1 MLMRGAGRMLIT
13 GAGAATAT
21 NDQIQA
27 GDQRPAVT
35 TSREGYCVTRRDFTK
50 VIGGSA
56 AAWPLTARA
65 QQAAMPVIEF

>member
-35 TSREGYCVTRRDFTK
+35 TSREGYCVRRRDFTK
-50 VIGGSA
+50 VIVGSA
-56 AAWPLTARA
+56 AAWQRSRRRC
-65 QQAAMPVIEF
+65 Q